1 MFIYYVSKYISTNVS
16 SSIFLKII
24 NMISFPEFY
33 FFYQTHN
40 QLNESITFL
49 FYIAV
54 TKVFPKKTQFLS
66 ERTSERGQQ
75 TS

>member
-1 MFIYYVSKYISTNVS
+1 MFIYYVSKYLSTNVS

-33 FFYQTHN
+33 FFLSNSQ
-40 QLNESITFL
+40 SIKRVYNFL

-54 TKVFPKKTQFLS
+54 TKVSEKTQFLS